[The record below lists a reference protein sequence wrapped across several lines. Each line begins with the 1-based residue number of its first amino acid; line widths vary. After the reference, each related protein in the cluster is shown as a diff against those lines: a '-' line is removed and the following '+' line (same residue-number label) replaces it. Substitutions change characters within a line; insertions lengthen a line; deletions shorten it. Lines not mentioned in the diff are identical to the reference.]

1 MMQVDFSGELI
12 EWRGPAPFYWVSVP
26 EQESQEIK
34 EIAAMLT
41 YGWGVIPVEVTIKH
55 KTWTTSLMPK
65 DGRYLVPIRNDVR
78 VPLKISLGDILEL
91 TLDFGK

>member
-1 MMQVDFSGELI
+1 MQVEFSGELI
-12 EWRGPAPFYWVSVP
+12 EWRGPAPFYWVAVP

-41 YGWGVIPVEVTIKH
+41 YGWGVIPVEVTIKY

-65 DGRYLVPIRNDVR
+65 DGRYFVPIRNDVR
-78 VPLKISLGDILEL
+78 LPLKLALGDNLGL

>member
-1 MMQVDFSGELI
+1 MQVEFSGELI
-12 EWRGPAPFYWVSVP
+12 EWRGPAPFYWVAVP

-41 YGWGVIPVEVTIKH
+41 YGWGVIPVAVTIKH

-65 DGRYLVPIRNDVR
+65 DGRYFVPIRNDVR
-78 VPLKISLGDILEL
+78 LPLKLELGDNLGL